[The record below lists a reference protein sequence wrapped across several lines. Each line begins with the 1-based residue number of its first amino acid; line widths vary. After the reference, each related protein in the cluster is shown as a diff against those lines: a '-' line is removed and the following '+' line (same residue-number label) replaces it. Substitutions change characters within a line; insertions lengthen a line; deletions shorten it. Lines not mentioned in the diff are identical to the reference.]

1 MGDRSNLTRGEEA
14 FALAYVAGADGMQGN
29 ATLSYLQAYPTCTSK
44 TVAGSC
50 GSRLLKRGRVQ
61 ARVVELRTE
70 AAEAVRDRL
79 RSWWELA
86 PAAQATLER
95 AAAGILGSSG
105 IGWSDERIRSAV
117 KAATYIIDRCEGRPE
132 LRGSLSVTGGFSV
145 LVAGPAELRGLVGMG
160 LGEGVEELGQVRQLA
175 AGAS

>member
-1 MGDRSNLTRGEEA
+1 
-14 FALAYVAGADGMQGN
+14 
-29 ATLSYLQAYPTCTSK
+29 
-44 TVAGSC
+44 
-50 GSRLLKRGRVQ
+50 
-61 ARVVELRTE
+61 VVELRTE